1 MLKYLHKGTN
11 YTFKVN
17 IQFKGQKMNSEEAR
31 QFIIS
36 RTNDYLKPDK
46 SKKGRICPICGS
58 GTGKNGTGMS
68 TKDNIHY
75 TCWAGKCFKHND
87 IIDIIG
93 AEYGLKNYNEQLKKA
108 AEIFGITIEEKS
120 YQGLS
125 INYKLNTNSK
135 TNRIGKKNLQE
146 SEQDYTF
153 FFNES
158 SKNINKTDYH
168 RGLSTETIKRFNLGY
183 VENWR
188 HPKSPSAPFSPRLII
203 PTSKYSYLA
212 RDTRSN
218 LSIAER
224 KYSKSKVGKQRIFNS
239 KALTEACKPI
249 FVVEGELDALSI
261 IDVGGEAVA
270 LGSISNKNL
279 LLEMFKSYVLPQPI
293 IVALDNDE
301 PGEKASREIFDGL
314 KELGIASYRV
324 NLTTLYKDA
333 NDFLNAD
340 REGFRIAVKRT
351 ENAILELEKGSLTKE
366 SVSYSLS
373 GFFDRMEKTKNL
385 TSLSTGFNSLDFI
398 LGGGFYPG
406 LYIVGA
412 ISSLGKT
419 TFCLQIVD
427 KIARQNNDVLI
438 FSLEMSRDELVA
450 KNLSRLTFLKGN
462 PSYFKTTRDLLNG
475 FRYSRDYDADVKFM
489 CDIVEDYYK
498 YSDNLYITEG
508 MGDVGIEIIR
518 EKLENHIRITKR
530 NPVVLIDYIQI
541 MAPVDIRATDKQN
554 IDKIV
559 LELKRLSRD
568 FGISVLCISSF
579 NRDNYMSPVN
589 LSSFKESGAIE
600 YSSDVLI
607 GLQYYGMDYQEDE
620 TSIVRQKRIRNL
632 IKDFELKGR
641 NREPQSIQ
649 VKILKNRNGSKGDF
663 VLNFYPMFNCFV
675 EPENNKTIGNDEVW
689 SKESGSY

>member
-1 MLKYLHKGTN
+1 
-11 YTFKVN
+11 
-17 IQFKGQKMNSEEAR
+17 MNSEEAR

-36 RTNDYLKPDK
+36 KTNEYLKPDK

-75 TCWAGKCFKHND
+75 TCWAGKCFEHND

-93 AEYGLKNYNEQLKKA
+93 LEYGLKSYNERLKKA
-108 AEIFGITIEEKS
+108 AEIFGITIEEKN
-120 YQGLS
+120 YQGLP
-125 INYKLNTNSK
+125 NYKLNTNSK
-135 TNRIGKKNLQE
+135 TDHRYKKNLQKI
-146 SEQDYTF
+146 EQDYTS

-168 RGLSTETIKRFNLGY
+168 RGLSIETIKRFNLGY

-188 HPKSPSAPFSPRLII
+188 HPKSPNAPFSPRLII

-212 RDTRSN
+212 RDTRRN
-218 LSIAER
+218 LSIEER

-261 IDVGGEAVA
+261 IDVGGEAIA

-279 LLEMFKSYVLPQPI
+279 LLEMFENYVLPQPI
-293 IVALDNDE
+293 ILALDNDG
-301 PGEKASREIFDGL
+301 PGEKASQEIFNGL
-314 KELGIASYRV
+314 KELGITTYRV
-324 NLTTLYKDA
+324 NLTVPYKDA
-333 NDFLNAD
+333 NEFLNAD
-340 REGFRIAVKRT
+340 REAFKAVVERT
-351 ENAILELEKGSLTKE
+351 ENTGLEFEKEELAKE
-366 SVSYSLS
+366 SVSYFLGS
-373 GFFDRMEKTKNL
+373 FFDRMDKNRNL
-385 TSLSTGFNSLDFI
+385 AFLSTGFNSLDFI
-398 LGGGFYPG
+398 LGGGFYSG

-419 TFCLQIVD
+419 TFCLQVAD
-427 KIARQNNDVLI
+427 RIARQNNDVLI
-438 FSLEMSRDELVA
+438 FSLEMSRDELIA
-450 KNLSRLTFLKGN
+450 KSLSRFSFLSGDS
-462 PSYFKTTRDLLNG
+462 SYFKTTRDVLNG
-475 FRYSRDYDADVKFM
+475 FRYSEDYDADIKFM
-489 CDIVEDYYK
+489 CDIVNDYSK
-498 YSDNLYITEG
+498 YSDNLYIVEG
-508 MGDVGIEIIR
+508 IGNVSIEAIR
-518 EKLENHIRITKR
+518 NKVRDHIRIIKKV
-530 NPVVLIDYIQI
+530 PVVLIDYIQI
-541 MAPVDIRATDKQN
+541 LAPVDIRATDKQN

-620 TSIVRQKRIRNL
+620 TNVARQKRIRNL
-632 IKDFELKGR
+632 IKDFELKGK
-641 NREPQSIQ
+641 NKESQSIQ
-649 VKILKNRNGSKGDF
+649 VKVLKNRNGSKGDF

-675 EPENNKTIGNDEVW
+675 EPEDKKVTDNTEIW
-689 SKESGSY
+689 SKESSRY

>member
-1 MLKYLHKGTN
+1 MDK
-11 YTFKVN
+11 
-17 IQFKGQKMNSEEAR
+17 EEAR

-36 RTNDYLKPDK
+36 RTNEYLKPDK

-58 GTGKNGTGMS
+58 GSGKNGTGIT

-75 TCWAGKCFKHND
+75 TCWAGKCFKHSD

-93 AEYGLKNYNEQLKKA
+93 LKYGLRNYDEKLKKA
-108 AEIFGITIEEKS
+108 AEIFGITIEEKD
-120 YQGLS
+120 YRKLS
-125 INYKLNTNSK
+125 TNYKLNINNK
-135 TNRIGKKNLQE
+135 TSRRGKKNLQE
-146 SEQDYTF
+146 IEQDYTS

-158 SKNINKTDYH
+158 SENINKTDYH
-168 RGLSTETIKRFNLGY
+168 RGLSIETIKRFNLGY

-188 HPKSPSAPFSPRLII
+188 HPKSPNSPFSPRLII

-218 LSIAER
+218 LSIEER

-239 KALTEACKPI
+239 GALTEACKPI

-279 LLEMFKSYVLPQPI
+279 LLEMFKNYVLPQPI

-301 PGEKASREIFDGL
+301 PGERASQEIFYGL
-314 KELGIASYRV
+314 KELGIAVYRI
-324 NLTTLYKDA
+324 NLTMPYKDA
-333 NDFLNAD
+333 NEFLNAD
-340 REGFRIAVKRT
+340 REAFKAAVERI
-351 ENAILELEKGSLTKE
+351 ENTGLEFEKEELAKE
-366 SVSYSLS
+366 SVSYFLGS
-373 GFFDRMEKTKNL
+373 FFDRIEKNKNL
-385 TSLSTGFNSLDFI
+385 TFLSTGFNDLDFV
-398 LGGGFYPG
+398 LGGGFYSG

-419 TFCLQIVD
+419 TFCLQVAD
-427 KIARQNNDVLI
+427 RIAKQNNDVLI
-438 FSLEMSRDELVA
+438 FSLEMSRDELIA
-450 KNLSRLTFLKGN
+450 KSLSRLTFLSGDSK
-462 PSYFKTTRDLLNG
+462 YFKTTRDVLNG
-475 FRYSRDYDADVKFM
+475 FRYSEDYDTDVRFM
-489 CDIVEDYYK
+489 CDIVNDYSK
-498 YSDNLYITEG
+498 YSDNLYIVEG
-508 MGDVGIEIIR
+508 IGDVSIEAIR
-518 EKLENHIRITKR
+518 NKVRDHIRITKKI
-530 NPVVLIDYIQI
+530 PVVLIDYIQI
-541 MAPVDIRATDKQN
+541 LAPVDIRATDKQN

-620 TSIVRQKRIRNL
+620 TNVARQKRIRNL
-632 IKDFELKGR
+632 IKDFELKGK
-641 NREPQSIQ
+641 NKESQSIQ
-649 VKILKNRNGSKGDF
+649 VKVLKNRNGSKGDF

-675 EPENNKTIGNDEVW
+675 EPEDKKIIGNTEIW
-689 SKESGSY
+689 SKESSRY

>member
-1 MLKYLHKGTN
+1 MDK
-11 YTFKVN
+11 
-17 IQFKGQKMNSEEAR
+17 EEAR

-36 RTNDYLKPDK
+36 RTNEYLKPDK

-58 GTGKNGTGMS
+58 GSGKNGTGIT

-75 TCWAGKCFKHND
+75 TCWAGKCFKHSD

-93 AEYGLKNYNEQLKKA
+93 LKYGLRNYDEKLKKA
-108 AEIFGITIEEKS
+108 AEIFGITIEEKD
-120 YQGLS
+120 YRKLS
-125 INYKLNTNSK
+125 TNYKLNINNK
-135 TNRIGKKNLQE
+135 TSRRGKKNLQE
-146 SEQDYTF
+146 IEQDYTS

-158 SKNINKTDYH
+158 SENINKTDYH
-168 RGLSTETIKRFNLGY
+168 RGLSIETIKRFNLGY

-188 HPKSPSAPFSPRLII
+188 HPKSPNSPFSPRLII

-218 LSIAER
+218 LSFEEQ

-239 KALTEACKPI
+239 KVLTEACKPI

-261 IDVGGEAVA
+261 IDVGGEAIA

-279 LLEMFKSYVLPQPI
+279 LLEMFKNYVLPQPI

-301 PGEKASREIFDGL
+301 PGEKSSKEIFNGL
-314 KELGIASYRV
+314 KELGVTAYRV
-324 NLTTLYKDA
+324 NLTIPYKDA
-333 NDFLNAD
+333 NEFLNAD
-340 REGFRIAVKRT
+340 REAFKTAVERI
-351 ENAILELEKGSLTKE
+351 ENTGLEFEKEGLAKE
-366 SVSYSLS
+366 SVSYFLGS
-373 GFFDRMEKTKNL
+373 FFDRIEKNKNS
-385 TSLSTGFNSLDFI
+385 TFLSTGFNNLDFI
-398 LGGGFYPG
+398 LGGGFYSG

-419 TFCLQIVD
+419 TFCLQVAD
-427 KIARQNNDVLI
+427 KIAKQNNDVLI
-438 FSLEMSRDELVA
+438 FSLEMSRDELIA
-450 KNLSRLTFLKGN
+450 KSLSRLTFLSGN
-462 PSYFKTTRDLLNG
+462 SSYFKTTRDVLNG
-475 FRYSRDYDADVKFM
+475 FRYSEDYDTDVRFM
-489 CDIVEDYYK
+489 CDIVNDYSK
-498 YSDNLYITEG
+498 YSDNLYIVEG
-508 MGDVGIEIIR
+508 IGDVSIEVIR
-518 EKLENHIRITKR
+518 NKVRDHIRITKKI
-530 NPVVLIDYIQI
+530 PVILIDYIQI
-541 MAPVDIRATDKQN
+541 LAPVDIRATDKQN

-620 TSIVRQKRIRNL
+620 TNVARQKRIRDL
-632 IKDFELKGR
+632 IRDFELKGR
-641 NREPQSIQ
+641 NKEAQSIQ
-649 VKILKNRNGSKGDF
+649 VKVLKNRNGSKGDF
-663 VLNFYPMFNCFV
+663 VLSFYPMFNCFV
-675 EPENNKTIGNDEVW
+675 EPEDKKVIDNTEIW
-689 SKESGSY
+689 SKESSSY

>member
-1 MLKYLHKGTN
+1 MDK
-11 YTFKVN
+11 
-17 IQFKGQKMNSEEAR
+17 EEAR

-36 RTNDYLKPDK
+36 RTNEYLKPDK

-58 GTGKNGTGMS
+58 GSGKNGTGIT

-75 TCWAGKCFKHND
+75 TCWAGKCFKHSD

-93 AEYGLKNYNEQLKKA
+93 LKYGLRNYDEKLKKA
-108 AEIFGITIEEKS
+108 AEIFGITIEEKD
-120 YQGLS
+120 YRKLS
-125 INYKLNTNSK
+125 TNYKLNINNK
-135 TNRIGKKNLQE
+135 TSRRGKKNLQE
-146 SEQDYTF
+146 IEQDYTS

-158 SKNINKTDYH
+158 SENINKTDYH
-168 RGLSTETIKRFNLGY
+168 RGLSIETIKRFNLGY

-188 HPKSPSAPFSPRLII
+188 HPKSPNSPFSPRLII

-218 LSIAER
+218 LSIEER

-239 KALTEACKPI
+239 GALTEACKPI

-279 LLEMFKSYVLPQPI
+279 LLEMFKNYVLPQPI

-301 PGEKASREIFDGL
+301 PGERASQEIFYGL
-314 KELGIASYRV
+314 KELGIAVYRI
-324 NLTTLYKDA
+324 NLTMPYKDA
-333 NDFLNAD
+333 NEFLNAD
-340 REGFRIAVKRT
+340 REAFKAAVERI
-351 ENAILELEKGSLTKE
+351 ENTGLEFEKEELSKE
-366 SVSYSLS
+366 SVSYFLGS
-373 GFFDRMEKTKNL
+373 FFDRIEKNKNL
-385 TSLSTGFNSLDFI
+385 TFLSTGFNDLDFV
-398 LGGGFYPG
+398 LGGGFYSG

-419 TFCLQIVD
+419 TFCLQVAD
-427 KIARQNNDVLI
+427 RIAKQNNDVLI
-438 FSLEMSRDELVA
+438 FSLEMSRDELIA
-450 KNLSRLTFLKGN
+450 KSLSRLTFLSGDSK
-462 PSYFKTTRDLLNG
+462 YFKTTRDVLNG
-475 FRYSRDYDADVKFM
+475 FRYSEDYDTDVRFM
-489 CDIVEDYYK
+489 CDIVNDYSK
-498 YSDNLYITEG
+498 YSDNLYIVEG
-508 MGDVGIEIIR
+508 IGDVSIEAIR
-518 EKLENHIRITKR
+518 NKVRDHIGITKKV
-530 NPVVLIDYIQI
+530 PVVLIDYIQI
-541 MAPVDIRATDKQN
+541 LAPVDIRATDKQN

-620 TSIVRQKRIRNL
+620 TSVARQKRIRNL
-632 IKDFELKGR
+632 IKNFELKGK
-641 NREPQSIQ
+641 NKEAQSIQ
-649 VKILKNRNGSKGDF
+649 VKVLKNRNGSKGDF

-675 EPENNKTIGNDEVW
+675 EPKDGEIASNTEVW
-689 SKESGSY
+689 SRESSSYKL